1 MTYLPLLKRAATQ
14 SAILKY
20 SFVAH
25 CEGHKNSAGESAP
38 WCVKSHDTGEIIS
51 SYKTKEEADSSLRN
65 MELHKKGSI
74 DAFLEKEIVV
84 WMRMQEGLDKKEL
97 LHHAMIKF
105 GHTYNTMEHVYQKAI
120 PSGLS
125 QDELT
130 VLATLDI
137 ALQKCKQKAFA
148 FSAINEARDQ
158 ADSFS
163 TFVSLL
169 SKLL

>member
-1 MTYLPLLKRAATQ
+1 MSILINQKNISKTYKDFHGRQFHALREVNLEVEEGDFFMLLGPSGCGKSTLLRIMSGLDSNFTGSQ
-14 SAILKY
+14 KY
-20 SFVAH
+20 
-25 CEGHKNSAGESAP
+25 
-38 WCVKSHDTGEIIS
+38 
-51 SYKTKEEADSSLRN
+51 
-65 MELHKKGSI
+65 M
-74 DAFLEKEIVV
+74 
-84 WMRMQEGLDKKEL
+84 EGLDKKEL